1 MNSIIIKLEA
11 AELVS
16 AIKTLAESL
25 AHNPMQVE
33 KAQPE
38 IKAAEAAEVNV
49 EEPAASDEIKFDVT
63 DVRKAISEY
72 GNKYGIDKAKA
83 MLTKFGAERVS
94 ALPQEQ
100 YEAFINA
107 VAAASTEV

>member
-38 IKAAEAAEVNV
+38 IKAAEVNV
-49 EEPAASDEIKFDVT
+49 EESAADEIKFDVT

-83 MLTKFGAERVS
+83 ILTKFGAERVS

>member
-25 AHNPMQVE
+25 AHNPVQVE

-38 IKAAEAAEVNV
+38 IKATKAAELPV
-49 EEPAASDEIKFDVT
+49 EESAADEIKFDVT

-83 MLTKFGAERVS
+83 MLTKFGAEKVS
-94 ALPQEQ
+94 ALPQEK

>member
-16 AIKTLAESL
+16 AIKALAESL
-25 AHNPMQVE
+25 VHNSVQVE

-38 IKAAEAAEVNV
+38 IKAADVNV

-72 GNKYGIDKAKA
+72 GNRYGIDKAKA
-83 MLTKFGAERVS
+83 MLTKFGAEKVS

>member
-25 AHNPMQVE
+25 VHNSVQVE

-38 IKAAEAAEVNV
+38 IKAADVNA
-49 EEPAASDEIKFDVT
+49 EEPVASAEIKFDVT

-72 GNKYGIDKAKA
+72 GNKYGIDKAKT
-83 MLTKFGAERVS
+83 MLTKFGAEKVS

>member
-38 IKAAEAAEVNV
+38 IKAAEVNV
-49 EEPAASDEIKFDVT
+49 EDPAADEIKFDVT

-83 MLTKFGAERVS
+83 ILTKFGAERVS

>member
-38 IKAAEAAEVNV
+38 IKAAEVNA

-83 MLTKFGAERVS
+83 ILTKFGAERVS

-107 VAAASTEV
+107 VAAASMEV